1 MVNKDDIIKDILLEI
16 SYRSDEGYPNFSK
29 PAHISILSEV
39 LTEMGLTDVKYEL
52 IKNLLEED
60 KDETFTAKSKESGK
74 VVPFKSKEA
83 RDAAIEAGTHEK
95 TDKKVDDP
103 KKKQSGKVT
112 AKDFADR
119 TDVIKKKKKKKTTI
133 KSNKDVKIEV
143 DTIQSDLQQ
152 KRDMG
157 TAGAGGPVASQ
168 GESRYCNTMNTFKE
182 SDFKEKNKKSIAE
195 RQRGFDRKK
204 TATETRTAE
213 ALGLDPNSEEFN
225 NYLANREEFA
235 QQELDRIKNI
245 DNSVFYLKGKKGF
258 GGKDD
263 PYLEWMRASYD
274 GTLATRKIL
283 DEDTNMDMSKPNT
296 TIQSEGEIDDKIES
310 KISNRLKEA
319 EKNGNQD
326 SIDYYRNELKSF
338 QKFRKYHDTYTV
350 GQDSEGRM
358 CVVSISNKKGDDLRD
373 PQNNTTPAKRFN
385 IIKEQFGEDVAKS
398 VVKSIDNGI
407 EVVSDV
413 KKASV
418 KATNV
423 INIDENIVKVCE
435 LPQMKKYIEKLDE
448 NKKFVKY
455 VEDKGKSY
463 DSLSTKDKLGLMQEH
478 SNFLLANGTNPAF
491 EPYGKIMTKVGEF
504 SQTKK
509 FQEENS
515 SIDFESSSIS
525 QCITIKQNEKD
536 AVKNSHNKVVED
548 IKGADE
554 KLGFP
559 KDGKNGPHTQG
570 YIGTVMDAM
579 HFDSYIDGGD
589 GKMIVQ
595 MGIRGAQPQDI
606 RGCLGDKS
614 GFKGD

>member
-39 LTEMGLTDVKYEL
+39 LTEMGLTDVKYER

-225 NYLANREEFA
+225 NYLE
-235 QQELDRIKNI
+235 
-245 DNSVFYLKGKKGF
+245 
-258 GGKDD
+258 
-263 PYLEWMRASYD
+263 
-274 GTLATRKIL
+274 TLNNL
-283 DEDTNMDMSKPNT
+283 
-296 TIQSEGEIDDKIES
+296 
-310 KISNRLKEA
+310 
-319 EKNGNQD
+319 
-326 SIDYYRNELKSF
+326 SF
-338 QKFRKYHDTYTV
+338 
-350 GQDSEGRM
+350 
-358 CVVSISNKKGDDLRD
+358 
-373 PQNNTTPAKRFN
+373 
-385 IIKEQFGEDVAKS
+385 
-398 VVKSIDNGI
+398 
-407 EVVSDV
+407 
-413 KKASV
+413 
-418 KATNV
+418 
-423 INIDENIVKVCE
+423 
-435 LPQMKKYIEKLDE
+435 
-448 NKKFVKY
+448 
-455 VEDKGKSY
+455 
-463 DSLSTKDKLGLMQEH
+463 
-478 SNFLLANGTNPAF
+478 
-491 EPYGKIMTKVGEF
+491 
-504 SQTKK
+504 
-509 FQEENS
+509 
-515 SIDFESSSIS
+515 
-525 QCITIKQNEKD
+525 
-536 AVKNSHNKVVED
+536 
-548 IKGADE
+548 
-554 KLGFP
+554 
-559 KDGKNGPHTQG
+559 
-570 YIGTVMDAM
+570 
-579 HFDSYIDGGD
+579 
-589 GKMIVQ
+589 
-595 MGIRGAQPQDI
+595 
-606 RGCLGDKS
+606 
-614 GFKGD
+614 